1 MFRTSLITGM
11 VNAKVNPF
19 VTQQVVGHKSI
30 ATTQS
35 YCRCSLGAARKAM
48 EQVQA
53 HRAS

>member
-35 YCRCSLGAARKAM
+35 YYRRSLGAARKAM